1 MRSGPIWMGA
11 PNALAIRSL
20 MFDACFFIFSPYLP
34 GLRPMP
40 IAAQCQIDVVSQ
52 LLLYE

>member
-1 MRSGPIWMGA
+1 MRSGPIRMAA
-11 PNALAIRSL
+11 PNVLAIRSL
-20 MFDACFFIFSPYLP
+20 MLDACFFILPSYLP

-40 IAAQCQIDVVSQ
+40 IAAQCQIDFASQ